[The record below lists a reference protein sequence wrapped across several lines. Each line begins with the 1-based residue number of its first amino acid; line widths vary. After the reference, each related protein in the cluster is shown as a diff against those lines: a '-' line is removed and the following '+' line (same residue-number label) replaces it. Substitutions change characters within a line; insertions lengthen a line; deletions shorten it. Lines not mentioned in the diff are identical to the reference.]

1 MDVAPRMPKYTLEKL
16 QESYELS
23 IPQAVNI
30 MEKFGA
36 EKSRIDRFMRRCNRR
51 RRMRSGEAQSRT

>member
-1 MDVAPRMPKYTLEKL
+1 MNVASRMPKYTLEKL

-30 MEKFGA
+30 MEKLGP
-36 EKSRIDRFMRRCNRR
+36 EKGRIDRFMRRCNRR
-51 RRMRSGEAQSRT
+51 RRMRTGATLPHK